1 MKKGL
6 YILFVLLMTVSLA
19 LAGCAGGAEEPA
31 PAPDNGDDNGADAP
45 ADEPLRVALVLP
57 GPIND
62 GGWNTTGYNG
72 LLAIEEEFG
81 AEIAFNESTPV
92 SDYAEVFRNYA
103 LAGFDIVIGHSSN
116 FADTALE
123 VAPEFPDTHFVV
135 TSTSLTQDPNVSSIN
150 NDNAQQGFMAGA
162 VAAIL
167 SESGVVAGIGSMEI
181 VSIVNSMIGF
191 EAGAKYVNP
200 DITVYT
206 TYTGSHDDA
215 AGAKELAFSFIDQ
228 GADVF
233 FPNANAAS
241 LGVIEAAEEQGA
253 LIIGSIGD
261 MAPVSPNTV
270 VTSARTALPVA
281 FVAFVEEYLSPGFQP
296 GAYNYGLNEDVVF
309 LAPYGEFEDVLTQE
323 QKDAIDEILDGIR
336 SGEID
341 AWELGD
347 F

>member
-6 YILFVLLMTVSLA
+6 YILFVVLIMVSLT
-19 LAGCAGGAEEPA
+19 LTGCAGGEEA
-31 PAPDNGDDNGADAP
+31 PGTDDDNGAEAP
-45 ADEPLRVALVLP
+45 SDQPLKVAIALP

-72 LLAIEEEFG
+72 LLGIEETFG
-81 AEIAFNESTPV
+81 AEIAYNESTPV
-92 SDYAEVFRNYA
+92 SDYEEVFRNYA

-116 FADTALE
+116 FADTALK

-135 TSTSLTQDPNVSSIN
+135 TSTSLSQAPNVSSIN

-167 SESGVVAGIGSMEI
+167 TKTDVVAGIGSVDI
-181 VSIVNSMIGF
+181 VSISDSMIGF

-200 DITVYT
+200 EIKVFT
-206 TYTGSHDDA
+206 TFTGDHDDA
-215 AGAKELAFSFIDQ
+215 AGAKELTYSFIDQ

-241 LGVIEAAEEQGA
+241 LGVIEAAEERDA

-261 MAPVSPNTV
+261 MAPVSPSTV
-270 VTSARTALPVA
+270 VTSARTDLPVA
-281 FVAFVEEYLSPGFQP
+281 FVSFVEKYQTAGFEAGEYNF
-296 GAYNYGLNEDVVF
+296 GLNENVVF
-309 LAPYGEFEDVLTQE
+309 LSPYGEFEDILTQE
-323 QKDAIDEILDGIR
+323 QKDAIDEILDGLR
-336 SGEID
+336 SGDID
-341 AWELGD
+341 YMALGD
-347 F
+347 FK